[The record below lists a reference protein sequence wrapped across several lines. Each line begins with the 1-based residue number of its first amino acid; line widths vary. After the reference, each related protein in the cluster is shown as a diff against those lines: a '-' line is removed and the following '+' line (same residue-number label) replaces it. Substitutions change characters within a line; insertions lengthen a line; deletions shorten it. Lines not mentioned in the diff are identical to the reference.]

1 MICDGPALYGPKT
14 FTLFKIE
21 LVGEQREER
30 RNQEMKY
37 K

>member
-1 MICDGPALYGPKT
+1 MICDGLVLDGPKT

-30 RNQEMKY
+30 RNREMKY